1 MHWLGR
7 FGPQGYWISDQQRE
21 LLLVSKNHH
30 GWLKR
35 LPLRE
40 RTRAYLE
47 REVSR
52 AADHALRVAYD
63 KQNSHG

>member
-1 MHWLGR
+1 
-7 FGPQGYWISDQQRE
+7 
-21 LLLVSKNHH
+21 LVSKNHH

-40 RTRAYLE
+40 QTRSYLE
-47 REVSR
+47 RAVAR
-52 AADHALRVAYD
+52 DADRALRVAYE